1 MLKGGDTLAEKDLA
15 NRTKAGTFKPGKSGN
30 PSGRP
35 KRTAEEKDVLEQ
47 IKKLA
52 PKAVHVLEEML
63 NDEKIAPAY
72 RIKAAEI
79 VLDRVVC
86 KAETMV
92 RMQAECDKEIVV
104 NLIGV
109 EDLSK

>member
-1 MLKGGDTLAEKDLA
+1 MAEKDPGI
-15 NRTKAGTFKPGKSGN
+15 RTKAGTFKPGKSGN

-52 PKAVHVLEEML
+52 PKAVQVLEEML
-63 NDEKIAPAY
+63 NNDTIAPAY

-79 VLDRVVC
+79 ILDRVVC

-104 NLIGV
+104 SLVGV